1 MRSDEERLRDILQA
15 IAAIEKYSKRGRGF
29 FYKNELVQS
38 WVLRHLEIIGE
49 AASRISE
56 KVREANPA
64 IPWRGII
71 GMRNILAHGYFDIDA
86 DTVWKVVENDLI
98 PLRKAIRRILNDG
111 DFKETRRQR

>member
-1 MRSDEERLRDILQA
+1 MRSDKERLLDILQS
-15 IAAIEKYSKRGRGF
+15 IAAIEKYTKRGRSF

-49 AASRISE
+49 AASRMSE

-86 DTVWKVVENDLI
+86 DTVWRVVEADLG
-98 PLRKAIRRILNDG
+98 PLKKSVKKLI
-111 DFKETRRQR
+111 